1 MLHTAERNSS
11 VSGYHPRDVRI
22 FTTNPRDLAS
32 PFDARHPE
40 DIVFCCFFREL
51 EQRAAFLKQTRFI
64 AGTPLTV
71 EADTQTLTE
80 QLADEYRAL
89 QSAGNAQEAV
99 YTAVRWWSGILR
111 RGYHTYSLKIGF
123 APYRTS
129 CILSFQELDTD
140 SIRYNLSRALQMLE
154 QDKGRVIDFFGFGGS
169 GGRN

>member
-1 MLHTAERNSS
+1 MSRHDF
-11 VSGYHPRDVRI
+11 RDVRI
-22 FTTNPRDLAS
+22 YTTNPRDLNS

-51 EQRAAFLKQTRFI
+51 EQRAEFLKQTRFI

-71 EADTQTLTE
+71 DADTQTLTE

-89 QSAGNAQEAV
+89 QSSGNEQEAV

-129 CILSFQELDTD
+129 CILSFQELDAD

-154 QDKGRVIDFFGFGGS
+154 RDKGRVLDFFGFGGS
-169 GGRN
+169 GGLN